1 MFSRE
6 RGPRCMTEIIL
17 SVRAFVRFAWITL
30 AVTIV
35 VIVWGAVV
43 RATGSG
49 AGCGSHWPLCNGG
62 VVPLA
67 PATATII
74 EFTHRLTS
82 GVAMILALVLALWAR
97 RVFPAGHRA
106 RHWAMYSLMF
116 MLIEAAIGAG
126 IVLLELVADD
136 ASPLRAGYIAVHL
149 TNTMFLVGA
158 MTATIRFSGASDQ
171 LNTGSSGH
179 RGIGSSDHRG
189 IGSSD
194 HRGIGSSDHQGIGS
208 ARVRRWQVIAL
219 ALMVV
224 VAAAGA
230 IVALGDTLFPH
241 ASLAEGI
248 AADLDPTSHFL
259 IRLRVWHPIA
269 AVIAS
274 VVAITAFRRPIVTGC
289 ILFQVGLGIINLM
302 MLAPLPLQMAHL
314 LVSNILWMAMVW
326 FFSGSPRA
334 STVAKLPAPSKSAS
348 GPMRSM
354 PPNRRG

>member
-1 MFSRE
+1 VRAA
-6 RGPRCMTEIIL
+6 PRRTTEIIL
-17 SVRAFVRFAWITL
+17 SVPAFIRFAWITL

-106 RHWAMYSLMF
+106 RRWAIYSLIF
-116 MLIEAAIGAG
+116 MLVEAAIGAG

-158 MTATIRFSGASDQ
+158 MTATIRFSGARVLGFSGP
-171 LNTGSSGH
+171 TGLAAGL
-179 RGIGSSDHRG
+179 
-189 IGSSD
+189 
-194 HRGIGSSDHQGIGS
+194 
-208 ARVRRWQVIAL
+208 ARARRWQVIAL
-219 ALMVV
+219 VLMVV

-274 VVAITAFRRPIVTGC
+274 VLAITAFRRPIVTGC
-289 ILFQVGLGIINLM
+289 VLFQVGLGVINLM
-302 MLAPLPLQMAHL
+302 MHAPLPLQMAHL

-326 FFSGSPRA
+326 YFLDDYELGR
-334 STVAKLPAPSKSAS
+334 
-348 GPMRSM
+348 
-354 PPNRRG
+354 